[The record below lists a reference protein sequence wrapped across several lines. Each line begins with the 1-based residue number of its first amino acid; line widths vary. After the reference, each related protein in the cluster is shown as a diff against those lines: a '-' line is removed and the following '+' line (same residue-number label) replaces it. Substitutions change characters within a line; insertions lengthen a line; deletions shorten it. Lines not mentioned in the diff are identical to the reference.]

1 LPNKLLFVFKRFLVT
16 GKRRG
21 EKRSLADEIKQYR
34 EFNLLYTWLFV
45 SLVHETYIID
55 LAKRS
60 YSVRQGGHLLA
71 HIYCTYMLPLVHW
84 LRTEK
89 RTVMEVSLKG
99 LCLK

>member
-1 LPNKLLFVFKRFLVT
+1 M
-16 GKRRG
+16 
-21 EKRSLADEIKQYR
+21 ADEIKQHG

-55 LAKRS
+55 SAKRS
-60 YSVRQGGHLLA
+60 CSVRQGGHLLA

-84 LRTEK
+84 IRTVK
-89 RTVMEVSLKG
+89 GTVMEVSLKG

>member
-1 LPNKLLFVFKRFLVT
+1 M
-16 GKRRG
+16 
-21 EKRSLADEIKQYR
+21 ADEIKQYG

-60 YSVRQGGHLLA
+60 CSVRQGGHLLA
-71 HIYCTYMLPLVHW
+71 HIYCTYMLPLVHIYCTYMLPLVHW
-84 LRTEK
+84 IRAEK